1 MGADA
6 VAHGA
11 TGKGND
17 QVRFELGYYANNAN
31 IEVIAPWRDW
41 EFESRKDLIDFA
53 EKNQI
58 QVSKDKIG
66 DPPFST
72 DANLLHTSSEGK
84 ILEDP
89 WIEAPEYVYTR
100 TKNIIET
107 PNDPETLVIEFEKGD
122 PISINDKIIS
132 DLTSTNKDAYRSDNI
147 GIIFQQFN
155 LLPYANVIDNIIL
168 PLYFSKQ
175 RSKKVENK
183 TNAAMTLCD
192 QLRLPE
198 SILNQKASN
207 LSVGQQQRVAV
218 ARALIGSPSIIVA
231 DEPTSSLDT
240 EAQELFLDLM
250 FDQISKNSSTLLMVS
265 HDKSLTNYFD
275 QVIDINEILVR
286 EN

>member
-1 MGADA
+1 MDDSIVKIESLRFQWSKNNNFKIFVPKLEVGR
-6 VAHGA
+6 
-11 TGKGND
+11 GKK
-17 QVRFELGYYANNAN
+17 VLFLG
-31 IEVIAPWRDW
+31 
-41 EFESRKDLIDFA
+41 ESGSGKTTLLSLICGF
-53 EKNQI
+53 
-58 QVSKDKIG
+58 
-66 DPPFST
+66 
-72 DANLLHTSSEGK
+72 
-84 ILEDP
+84 LEP
-89 WIEAPEYVYTR
+89 
-100 TKNIIET
+100 
-107 PNDPETLVIEFEKGD
+107 LSGS
-122 PISINDKIIS
+122 ISINDKIIS
-132 DLTSTNKDAYRSDNI
+132 NLTSTNKDAYRSDNI

-183 TNAAMTLCD
+183 INAAMDLCD

>member
-1 MGADA
+1 MDDSIVKIESLRFQWSKNNNFKIFVPKLEVGR
-6 VAHGA
+6 
-11 TGKGND
+11 GKK
-17 QVRFELGYYANNAN
+17 VLFLG
-31 IEVIAPWRDW
+31 
-41 EFESRKDLIDFA
+41 ESGSGKTTLLSLICGF
-53 EKNQI
+53 
-58 QVSKDKIG
+58 
-66 DPPFST
+66 
-72 DANLLHTSSEGK
+72 
-84 ILEDP
+84 LEP
-89 WIEAPEYVYTR
+89 
-100 TKNIIET
+100 
-107 PNDPETLVIEFEKGD
+107 LSGS
-122 PISINDKIIS
+122 ISINDKIIS
-132 DLTSTNKDAYRSDNI
+132 NLTSTNKDAYRSDNI

-155 LLPYANVIDNIIL
+155 LLPYANVIDNIVL

>member
-1 MGADA
+1 MDDSIVKIESLRFQWSKNNNFKIFVPKLEVGR
-6 VAHGA
+6 
-11 TGKGND
+11 GKK
-17 QVRFELGYYANNAN
+17 VLFLG
-31 IEVIAPWRDW
+31 
-41 EFESRKDLIDFA
+41 ESGSGKTTLLSLICGF
-53 EKNQI
+53 
-58 QVSKDKIG
+58 
-66 DPPFST
+66 
-72 DANLLHTSSEGK
+72 
-84 ILEDP
+84 LEP
-89 WIEAPEYVYTR
+89 
-100 TKNIIET
+100 
-107 PNDPETLVIEFEKGD
+107 LSGS
-122 PISINDKIIS
+122 ISINDKKIS

-183 TNAAMTLCD
+183 INAAMNLCD